1 MGKRVPYGRVD
12 LKSVRED
19 GMLYIDKTMYLEK
32 LEQNNVFTYKVKK
45 IRKINAYKY
54 ACILL

>member
-32 LEQNNVFTYKVKK
+32 LEQNNVLIYTRPRRSLSSLVCEFF
-45 IRKINAYKY
+45 
-54 ACILL
+54 L